1 MFELLTQLLLSF
13 GAGGLG
19 GFCIGFALKKIIKIF
34 MVLVGLYLISLFYLV
49 HIEVIKINPTKL
61 LETSWS
67 VITPIINF
75 LLSAI
80 PYLAISGSFALGF
93 TLGVIKG

>member
-13 GAGGLG
+13 GVGGFG

-34 MVLVGLYLISLFYLV
+34 MALVGLYLISLFYLM
-49 HIEVIKINPTKL
+49 HIEVIKINSTKL
-61 LETSWS
+61 IEISSS
-67 VITPIINF
+67 VITQVINF

-93 TLGVIKG
+93 TLGIIKG

>member
-13 GAGGLG
+13 GVGGFG

-34 MVLVGLYLISLFYLV
+34 MVFLGLYFLSLFYLV

-61 LETSWS
+61 LEISSS
-67 VITPIINF
+67 VITQVINL

-80 PYLAISGSFALGF
+80 PYLAISGSFAFGFILGI
-93 TLGVIKG
+93 TKG